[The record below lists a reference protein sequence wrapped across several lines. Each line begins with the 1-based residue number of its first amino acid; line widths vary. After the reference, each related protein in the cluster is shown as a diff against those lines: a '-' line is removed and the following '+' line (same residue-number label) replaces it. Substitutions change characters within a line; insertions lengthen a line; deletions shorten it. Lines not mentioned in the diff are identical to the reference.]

1 MISQERKGFTLIEL
15 LVVVA
20 IIGTLTGLATVNFQ
34 DARERA
40 RDAQR
45 KGDVKQ
51 IQKAME
57 LYKNDQSAQ
66 HYPDDADPTETWR
79 EKLEAGGYMNNVPR
93 DPKAQAA
100 GSSWPDYQYD
110 RSSVL
115 EYTLVTCLENPADP
129 DIDETN
135 TCDSGYS
142 YTLTQ
147 P

>member
-1 MISQERKGFTLIEL
+1 MELMKQNRQGFTLIEL

-45 KGDVKQ
+45 KGDIKQ
-51 IQKAME
+51 IQNALE
-57 LYKNDQSAQ
+57 LYKNDQDPQ
-66 HYPDDADPTETWR
+66 EYPETDSW
-79 EKLEAGGYMNNVPR
+79 ETDLESGEYMNKVPH
-93 DPKAQAA
+93 DPKHQSV
-100 GSSWPDYQYD
+100 SSWPDYEYNRTSQ
-110 RSSVL
+110 L
-115 EYTLVTCLENPADP
+115 EYTLVACLENAADP
-129 DIDETN
+129 SLDESN
-135 TCDSGYS
+135 NCDSGYS

>member
-1 MISQERKGFTLIEL
+1 MISQEKKGFTLIEL

-45 KGDVKQ
+45 KGDIKQ
-51 IQKAME
+51 IQTAME

-66 HYPDDADPTETWR
+66 HYPDDNDPVETWR
-79 EKLEAGGYMNNVPR
+79 EKLESGGYMNNVPS
-93 DPKAQAA
+93 DPKARAT
-100 GSSWPDYQYD
+100 GSSWPDYEYD

-115 EYTLVTCLENPADP
+115 EYTLVACLENAADP
-129 DIDETN
+129 DVDETN

-142 YTLTQ
+142 YTLIQ